1 MTECA
6 WSAAKLAGVDAK
18 TIARYVQVR
27 DAGGDPFAPVRRP
40 RLIDAFLANVEQMVE
55 LSECQVRADVVHEK
69 LVAMG
74 FAGDERSTRRA
85 VAELK
90 ADWRDGHR
98 RKYRPW
104 VPEIGLWLQF
114 DWGEGPRINGRR
126 TNLFCAWLAR
136 SRFRVTCRPGTARW
150 ARWCPVWT

>member
-1 MTECA
+1 
-6 WSAAKLAGVDAK
+6 
-18 TIARYVQVR
+18 
-27 DAGGDPFAPVRRP
+27 
-40 RLIDAFLANVEQMVE
+40 LANVEQMVE
-55 LSECQVRADVVHEK
+55 LSQCQVRADVVHEK

-90 ADWRDGHR
+90 ANWRDGHR

-114 DWGEGPRINGRR
+114 DWGEGPQIHGRR
-126 TNLFCAWLAR
+126 TNLFCL
-136 SRFRVTCRPGTARW
+136 
-150 ARWCPVWT
+150 